1 MEIKNF
7 MDIMNLT
14 SRLKDNTRHSWSPKG
29 KKESVAEHSWRLTI
43 MAYFTKD
50 EFTNVDN
57 DKVIRMCLL
66 HDMGE
71 AFTGDIPSFYKTEN
85 DENKEEEILLNW
97 VSTLPS
103 PYNKELYSLY
113 DEMIKQET
121 EESKVYKA
129 LDKLEAS
136 ISHNEAPISTWIDIE
151 YKLNP
156 VYGYDECQFNPYLKK
171 LQNKVKEIAL
181 DKIENEGKI

>member
-57 DKVIRMCLL
+57 DKVIKMCLL

-71 AFTGDIPSFYKTEN
+71 AFTVIFHHFTKLKMMKTR
-85 DENKEEEILLNW
+85 
-97 VSTLPS
+97 
-103 PYNKELYSLY
+103 
-113 DEMIKQET
+113 
-121 EESKVYKA
+121 
-129 LDKLEAS
+129 
-136 ISHNEAPISTWIDIE
+136 
-151 YKLNP
+151 
-156 VYGYDECQFNPYLKK
+156 KK
-171 LQNKVKEIAL
+171 NFAQL
-181 DKIENEGKI
+181 G